1 MPGVAPQPTDRSVV
15 LHAARRVV
23 LERGLGGAQVERI
36 AHAAGVSRA
45 TIYRIVGGRNDLVQ
59 ALLLEEAQPLFER
72 VEDAVRASRSGAA
85 VIESGVNA
93 ALAVIAERPLL
104 RQLATDDL
112 DLILVDLTTQAG
124 ALIGEV
130 VAILAPILAGARDR
144 HALPLDTDVTF
155 LAEEL
160 VRYVIGLLHT
170 PTLGGA
176 SRDPAMAADR
186 AKRTFALW
194 ASLAATGERP
204 AMRPSG

>member
-1 MPGVAPQPTDRSVV
+1 VAPQPTDRSVV
-15 LHAARRVV
+15 LLAARRVV

-59 ALLLEEAQPLFER
+59 ALLLEEARPLFEQ
-72 VEDAVRASRSGAA
+72 VEAAVRGSRSGAA
-85 VIESGVNA
+85 LIESGVNA

-104 RQLATDDL
+104 RRLATDDL
-112 DLILVDLTTQAG
+112 DLILVDLTTHAG

-130 VAILAPILAGARDR
+130 VAMLTPILAEARDR
-144 HALPLDTDVTF
+144 QALPLDTDVAF

-170 PTLGGA
+170 PTLGGT
-176 SRDPAMAADR
+176 SRDPTMAADR

-194 ASLAATGERP
+194 ASLAASEKRP
-204 AMRPSG
+204 AMSPYG